1 MKIKNLPP
9 CERPREKLIAKGAEN
24 VADADLMAI
33 LLRTG
38 NTKMDVVELSKKLLH
53 KYPTPHLLRLSYN
66 DLTSLHGIDAGKACT
81 LMAAFELGRRALQQH
96 DTNLPLIQNPQDAV
110 DLLSDL
116 PKYRKEHFI
125 VMYLNARNQ
134 VVERETISVGTLT
147 GTMIH
152 PREVFEPAVRNLA
165 AQVILAHNHPSG
177 DLEPSEEDELITKRL
192 VHAGEIMGI
201 TVMDHVIVTKTGWF
215 SFREE
220 GFFEGL

>member
-1 MKIKNLPP
+1 
-9 CERPREKLIAKGAEN
+9 
-24 VADADLMAI
+24 
-33 LLRTG
+33 
-38 NTKMDVVELSKKLLH
+38 
-53 KYPTPHLLRLSYN
+53 
-66 DLTSLHGIDAGKACT
+66 
-81 LMAAFELGRRALQQH
+81 MAAFELGRRALQQH